1 MKPKGLHLIG
11 ALLAATCLNA
21 AAPTPTQ
28 ASSPASSATPKP
40 PPPRARVFAPTGW
53 GSPLS
58 GYEGANTPQEEK
70 PPPAR
75 KMLARRAVTVLL
87 SLP

>member
-28 ASSPASSATPKP
+28 APSPAPSTTPKP
-40 PPPRARVFAPTGW
+40 PLAPCAGLCAD
-53 GSPLS
+53 GVGQSFKRLR
-58 GYEGANTPQEEK
+58 G
-70 PPPAR
+70 R
-75 KMLARRAVTVLL
+75 
-87 SLP
+87 

>member
-40 PPPRARVFAPTGW
+40 PLAPCAGFCAGGVGQSLKRVRG
-53 GSPLS
+53 
-58 GYEGANTPQEEK
+58 
-70 PPPAR
+70 R
-75 KMLARRAVTVLL
+75 
-87 SLP
+87 